1 MPELIRVRKKGQIT
15 IPKLVRLKLGIEEG
29 DFLEVQIRDNNMV
42 LRKLADKDHKA
53 HALFGKRSEVKDSH
67 DRY

>member
-1 MPELIRVRKKGQIT
+1 MPELIKVRKKGQIT
-15 IPKLVRLKLGIEEG
+15 IPKSLRLKLGTKEG
-29 DFLEVQIRDNNMV
+29 DFLDVQVRGNDIV
-42 LRKLADKDHKA
+42 LKKLVGKDHKA